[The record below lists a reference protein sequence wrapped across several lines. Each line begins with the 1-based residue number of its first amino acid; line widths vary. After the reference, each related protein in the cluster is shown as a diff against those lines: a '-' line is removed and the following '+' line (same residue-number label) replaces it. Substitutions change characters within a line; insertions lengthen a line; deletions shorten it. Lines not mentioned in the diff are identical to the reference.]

1 MTQKAQLYRYP
12 KPVDIRSVGADKF
25 QIARRKAVALFE
37 LPKAGRQSE
46 QLLSLGPRE
55 KLALFALL

>member
-1 MTQKAQLYRYP
+1 MAQKAQLYRYP
-12 KPVDIRSVGADKF
+12 KPVAIGSVSADEF

-46 QLLSLGPRE
+46 YLHSLCPGE
-55 KLALFALL
+55 KLATFARL